1 MLTLNKHV
9 TVAFLGF
16 AAAIGLWG
24 LVSFVR
30 SGESLPEA
38 ATAAVDEAGS
48 KPADQPP
55 DSRDEPVLAAPE
67 VPLPRQTADD
77 YLREFHG
84 AQWDEMR
91 KRLSPLEL
99 ATLERELD
107 PSDLPPAWEDA
118 KEELRKTALID
129 TQNLQFHA
137 DASID
142 WSAEFYDSWE
152 NVREV
157 FHQVPEHATP
167 EQLAEF
173 REFAKPIDARVRHL
187 AAQRTAV
194 IADVQAYKWESGDFS
209 RSPIICVSKPKVPG
223 RRCVHATSCGAG
235 NQWAMSMSIYADEM
249 PPEYFEVGK
258 LLGAERALRE
268 AELKAFIKTL

>member
-1 MLTLNKHV
+1 MNNKSGWFLVNILLCFVAGMLVNWFIYSDKKEEL
-9 TVAFLGF
+9 
-16 AAAIGLWG
+16 
-24 LVSFVR
+24 S
-30 SGESLPEA
+30 SS
-38 ATAAVDEAGS
+38 AAVLISEESPTGAVDNVRHEAEITE
-48 KPADQPP
+48 PAPSAIEMTVEDFL
-55 DSRDEPVLAAPE
+55 RD
-67 VPLPRQTADD
+67 
-77 YLREFHG
+77 YHG

-99 ATLERELD
+99 STLERELD
-107 PSDLPPAWEDA
+107 PSDLPPSWEDA

-129 TQNLQFHA
+129 STRLQFHA

-142 WSAEFYDSWE
+142 WKAEFYDSWE
-152 NVREV
+152 SVREV

-173 REFAKPIDARVRHL
+173 REFAKPFDDRVRQL
-187 AAQRTAV
+187 AAQRTAI
-194 IADVQAYKWESGDFS
+194 IADIQAYKWESGDFS
-209 RSPIICVSKPKVPG
+209 RSPIICVSKPKAPG

-249 PPEYFEVGK
+249 PPEYFELGK
-258 LLGAERALRE
+258 LLGAERARRE

>member
-1 MLTLNKHV
+1 MLTRNKHV

-16 AAAIGLWG
+16 AAAMGSWA
-24 LVSFVR
+24 LVSFAR

-38 ATAAVDEAGS
+38 ATVAADEEGS
-48 KPADQPP
+48 TPVDQPP
-55 DSRDEPVLAAPE
+55 DVRNELVLAAPE

-91 KRLSPLEL
+91 KRLTALEL
-99 ATLERELD
+99 STLERELD

-118 KEELRKTALID
+118 EEELRKTALID
-129 TQNLQFHA
+129 STKLQFHA

-142 WSAEFYDSWE
+142 WNEKFYDSWE

-173 REFAKPIDARVRHL
+173 REFAKPIDDRVRHL

-194 IADVQAYKWESGDFS
+194 IADIQAYKWESGDFS
-209 RSPIICVSKPKVPG
+209 RSPLICVSKPKVPG

-249 PPEYFEVGK
+249 PPEYFELGK
-258 LLGAERALRE
+258 LLGAERALRD
-268 AELKAFIKTL
+268 AELKAYIKTL